1 MAVHLVSL
9 RWLAENRRPRAE
21 DRAAQSAPPREDT
34 APDVDSQ
41 PLSTKQETAKPEPER
56 GKSSTECDPAD
67 GRRSDGVLGLS
78 SSEFDRLLNR
88 FGLQGGRALLA
99 LIYKLSSIESELTAL
114 RKAIEKIGPSMPSE
128 EPADH
133 GNAATKPAPA
143 PPAPPP
149 ALDKDQPGI
158 LDQVFRNN
166 LTLWRKMD

>member
-1 MAVHLVSL
+1 MAVHSVSL
-9 RWLAENRRPRAE
+9 RWLAENRRARAE
-21 DRAAQSAPPREDT
+21 DRAARSAPPREDT
-34 APDVDSQ
+34 APVVGSE
-41 PLSTKQETAKPEPER
+41 PLSTKQETAKSNPEQDE
-56 GKSSTECDPAD
+56 SSTECEPAD
-67 GRRSDGVLGLS
+67 SRRSDGVLGLS
-78 SSEFDRLLNR
+78 SSEFDHLLNR

-133 GNAATKPAPA
+133 GNAATEPAPA
-143 PPAPPP
+143 VPAVP

>member
-1 MAVHLVSL
+1 MAVHSVSL
-9 RWLAENRRPRAE
+9 RWLTENRRAYAQ
-21 DRAAQSAPPREDT
+21 DRAAQSPPAREDT
-34 APDVDSQ
+34 APDVDSE

-56 GKSSTECDPAD
+56 GESSAECEPAD
-67 GRRSDGVLGLS
+67 SRRSDGVLGLS

-114 RKAIEKIGPSMPSE
+114 RKAIERAGPPKANG

-133 GNAATKPAPA
+133 GSAAIEPASA
-143 PPAPPP
+143 PP
-149 ALDKDQPGI
+149 ALDEDQPGI

-166 LTLWRKMD
+166 LTLWRKME

>member
-9 RWLAENRRPRAE
+9 RWLSENRRARTE
-21 DRAAQSAPPREDT
+21 DRAAQSAPAREDP
-34 APDVDSQ
+34 APDVDSE
-41 PLSTKQETAKPEPER
+41 PLSTKQETAKPDPER
-56 GKSSTECDPAD
+56 GEFSAECGPAD
-67 GRRSDGVLGLS
+67 SGRSDGVLGLS

-114 RKAIEKIGPSMPSE
+114 RKAIEKAGPSKANE
-128 EPADH
+128 QPADH
-133 GNAATKPAPA
+133 SSAAIKPAPA
-143 PPAPPP
+143 PPAQ
-149 ALDKDQPGI
+149 DQDQPGI